1 MTKIKIEVQ
10 LNSVEEIKHAVEVC
24 REVAKD
30 HPCEVINIRVNGPL
44 KKERFSNA
52 AEINDLSSWA

>member
-10 LNSVEEIKHAVEVC
+10 LNSVEKIKHAVEVC

-30 HPCEVINIRVNGPL
+30 HPCAVISIRVIEN
-44 KKERFSNA
+44 
-52 AEINDLSSWA
+52 